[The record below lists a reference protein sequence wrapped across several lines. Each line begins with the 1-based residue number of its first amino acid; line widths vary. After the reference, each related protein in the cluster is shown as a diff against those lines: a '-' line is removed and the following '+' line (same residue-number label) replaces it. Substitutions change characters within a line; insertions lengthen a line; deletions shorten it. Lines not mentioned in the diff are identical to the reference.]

1 MAVWP
6 CATIPT
12 SKLKTKK
19 IKKAQLLHDT
29 VWALK
34 KKKRKEKREG
44 NGMRNEWTRSPNS
57 LKAERV
63 RDQTIRKSISKLRNN
78 GGNVSVQ
85 REHAVGAAEGEVSDL
100 IASL

>member
-1 MAVWP
+1 
-6 CATIPT
+6 
-12 SKLKTKK
+12 
-19 IKKAQLLHDT
+19 
-29 VWALK
+29 
-34 KKKRKEKREG
+34 
-44 NGMRNEWTRSPNS
+44 MRNEWTRSPNS

-85 REHAVGAAEGEVSDL
+85 REHAVAETGDAEGFGERGVGAAEGEVSDL